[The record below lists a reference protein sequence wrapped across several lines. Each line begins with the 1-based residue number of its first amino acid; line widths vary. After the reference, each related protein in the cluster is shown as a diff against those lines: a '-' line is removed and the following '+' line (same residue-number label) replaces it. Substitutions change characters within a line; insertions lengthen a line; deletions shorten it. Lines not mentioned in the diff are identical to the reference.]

1 MHKHPPQKQQFF
13 SLSPGLISAVIFF
26 ASGICWAQI
35 SQLNSRLIYYSIIL
49 LLCLIFAIYKYKAKE
64 CAFTFNILLGIL
76 FILIGH
82 HHALTHSS
90 PPANPNHIFYQIKQ
104 QQIVSLYGILAE
116 LPAVTNLP
124 SGPITRL
131 LMQVKSFHQD
141 STLQH
146 KAGKHKRAS
155 GLILLSLKG
164 LIPDELKPGDHF
176 LAKTKASQVNTFSTP
191 GSFNYKKHLA
201 GKSILLKGWIDSPI
215 NVLKVQTVKSSAHI
229 SKITSLLHFP
239 ERIRHLIANFLD
251 KTLTQPSRG
260 LYKAILIGDRSDI
273 PPPVLENFTSAGCI
287 HILAISGMHMGLLAI
302 ITISVLTWLL
312 KCSTWLLLHINV
324 RKVAVSMALLPLII
338 YAFIAGFNIPVLRAL
353 LMTIIFILAIIFDR
367 PENLAN
373 HILLAALLILAWKPS
388 AIFTASFQLSFSA
401 VISIALIYPLLH
413 NLLFE
418 NPHYSLSGITKPHPV
433 LNSPPAEPRHTIP
446 TKFLKWLL
454 AGISLTT
461 AAMLGTLPLLLFHF
475 NRVSLIAPLTNLL
488 VEPLICFWSL
498 NVGIIASLFIPL
510 APTIAGF
517 FFKVGSLGL
526 TISERVCAFFTT
538 LPYASLRLPT
548 PSLLEIILFYIFILS
563 TVMFFHLEI
572 TKKRFCLI
580 IALFSFIWLLTA
592 PAISRITHN
601 ASTTTSVSILD
612 VGHGS
617 AILLQ
622 LPHNKNI
629 LIDGGGAGSENFNIG
644 ERIIGPFLWKKQ
656 LSHLDA
662 VVISHPHADH
672 YNGLAFILTHFHPKV
687 LWVNGM
693 AGRDPEYQHLL
704 DLANKLDIAIKI
716 PKTDDMLF
724 RSGNTWLQ
732 CVYNGALTEFSS
744 NSNLSS
750 QPQKPDTNNM
760 SLVLRLETAAGSFL
774 FPADIN
780 VTMANNLV
788 SDRRNIQAHILL
800 APHHGSR
807 SSMSLDFIETVAPK
821 YIAISA
827 GRNSPFDF
835 PDKSFFGLQQKGIQI
850 LTTGRD
856 GTLTFEMED
865 KEIIVSRYQVN

>member
-1 MHKHPPQKQQFF
+1 M
-13 SLSPGLISAVIFF
+13 F
-26 ASGICWAQI
+26 A
-35 SQLNSRLIYYSIIL
+35 
-49 LLCLIFAIYKYKAKE
+49 FYKYKAKGR
-64 CAFTFNILLGIL
+64 AFTFNILLGIL

-82 HHALTHSS
+82 HHALTHFS
-90 PPANPNHIFYQIKQ
+90 PPANQNHIFHQIKQ
-104 QQIVSLYGILAE
+104 QQTISLYGILAE

-131 LMQVKSFHQD
+131 LMQVKSLHQD

-146 KAGKHKRAS
+146 KAGKPIRAS

-164 LIPDELKPGDHF
+164 LIPDELNPGDHF

-201 GKSILLKGWIDSPI
+201 GKSILLKGWIDSPS
-215 NVLKVQTVKSSAHI
+215 NVLKVQTVKSPAHFPE
-229 SKITSLLHFP
+229 ITSLLYFP

-302 ITISVLTWLL
+302 ITIAVLTWLL
-312 KCSTWLLLHINV
+312 KRSTWLLLHINV

-367 PENLAN
+367 PENLVN

-388 AIFTASFQLSFSA
+388 AMFTVSFQLSFSA

-418 NPHYSLSGITKPHPV
+418 NPHYSLSGITKPDPAS
-433 LNSPPAEPRHTIP
+433 NSPPAEPGLTIP
-446 TKFLKWLL
+446 AQFLKWLL

-475 NRVSLIAPLTNLL
+475 NRVSLVAPLTNLL

-498 NVGIIASLFIPL
+498 NVGIIASLLIPL
-510 APTIAGF
+510 APSIAGML
-517 FFKVGSLGL
+517 FKVGSLGL
-526 TISERVCAFFTT
+526 TISERICAFFTT

-563 TVMFFHLEI
+563 AVMFFHLEI
-572 TKKRFCLI
+572 SRKRFCLI
-580 IALFSFIWLLTA
+580 IALFSFCCLLTA

-617 AILLQ
+617 SILLQ

-644 ERIIGPFLWKKQ
+644 ERVIGPFLWKKQ

-662 VVISHPHADH
+662 VVISHPHSDH
-672 YNGLAFILTHFHPKV
+672 YNGLEFILKHFHPRE

-693 AGRDPEYQHLL
+693 TGHDPEYQQLL
-704 DLANKLDIAIKI
+704 NLANTLNIAIKI
-716 PKTDDMLF
+716 PATDEMIF
-724 RSGNTWLQ
+724 QSGNARLQ
-732 CVYNGALTEFSS
+732 CVNNGLPAGYSS
-744 NSNLSS
+744 DRTISS
-750 QPQKPDTNNM
+750 QSQRINTNDM
-760 SLVLRLETAAGSFL
+760 SLVLRLETADNSFL
-774 FPADIN
+774 FPADISAR
-780 VTMANNLV
+780 MAETLV
-788 SDRRNIQAHILL
+788 SAKRNLQADILV
-800 APHHGSR
+800 APHHGSK
-807 SSMSLDFIETVAPK
+807 SSMSPGFIEKVNPK

-827 GRNSPFDF
+827 GRNNPFNF
-835 PDKSFFGLQQKGIQI
+835 PDKSFFDLQMKGIQV

-856 GTLTFEMED
+856 GTLTF
-865 KEIIVSRYQVN
+865 KEEGNTIQMGRYQIN